1 NEAVINL
8 VNSSKKKVVA
18 GVDADWARTLKKDT
32 EVKLLNVI
40 NDKLHIS
47 RGIIKGISPNIDEA
61 SGTYSVEAEII
72 DESNDWLPGEVI
84 NMEVPVELLEDVIKV
99 PRTAILSDS
108 NSVFVFT
115 YTDGMARKVPIEVT
129 WLNDEQGA
137 ISSDA
142 LPQDSKIIVEGNAG
156 LADKQPV
163 RVIE

>member
-1 NEAVINL
+1 
-8 VNSSKKKVVA
+8 
-18 GVDADWARTLKKDT
+18 
-32 EVKLLNVI
+32 
-40 NDKLHIS
+40 
-47 RGIIKGISPNIDEA
+47 
-61 SGTYSVEAEII
+61 
-72 DESNDWLPGEVI
+72 
-84 NMEVPVELLEDVIKV
+84 MEVPVELLEDVIKV